1 MVVKQ
6 LLESICKRSR
16 NTTIPEKLNL
26 QPDLQM
32 KKTRSDEKRS
42 YIYQQEDL
50 KEKLYPIYFLYI

>member
-16 NTTIPEKLNL
+16 NTSIREKLNL

-32 KKTRSDEKRS
+32 KKTQSDEQRS
-42 YIYQQEDL
+42 YIYQQEEL
-50 KEKLYPIYFLYI
+50 KEKLYPIYFIFI